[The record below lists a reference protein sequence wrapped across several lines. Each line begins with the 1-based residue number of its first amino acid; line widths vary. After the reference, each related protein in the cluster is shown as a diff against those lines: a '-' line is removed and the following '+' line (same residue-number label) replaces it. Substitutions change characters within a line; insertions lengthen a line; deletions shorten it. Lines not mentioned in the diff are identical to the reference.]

1 MAAASLPMVCPLFS
15 QLPFLFILLPIG
27 SLGYN
32 FITVPKGLFRRR
44 SKKNKIRQ
52 KIVTNVAGLRGSGFN
67 SGLRGGRIRFRI
79 RLRWWWRISV
89 LTEAWGFTAFLCLIL
104 FRFLFF
110 VSWQLVLFLLLAYC
124 EPPKR
129 GSIWNFS
136 ADFFGYWVLL
146 CLQRISSAILLR
158 SFCVK
163 LSLCLRFSTSLLIQV
178 HEFVL
183 WELIFRSKN
192 FA

>member
-1 MAAASLPMVCPLFS
+1 MW
-15 QLPFLFILLPIG
+15 Q
-27 SLGYN
+27 
-32 FITVPKGLFRRR
+32 T
-44 SKKNKIRQ
+44 
-52 KIVTNVAGLRGSGFN
+52 LRGCGVQGSIQACGVEGYDFAFACDD
-67 SGLRGGRIRFRI
+67 GDGYLYWQKRGDLQPFYV
-79 RLRWWWRISV
+79 W
-89 LTEAWGFTAFLCLIL
+89 FCLGS
-104 FRFLFF
+104 FFF

-129 GSIWNFS
+129 GNIWNFS

-183 WELIFRSKN
+183 WELIFRSKKTLLRKN
-192 FA
+192 KTRISNKIVWV